1 MLKKRVVPVLLL
13 HEDRMVKGK
22 QFSAYRETGLPRTT
36 VRIYSAQDA
45 DELCFI
51 NIDPS
56 PAGFQSLLSILDR
69 ASEECF
75 MPLTAGGGVREI
87 EQIQALF
94 RVGADKV
101 LITSH
106 IYHSKQLLTVAAR
119 QFGSQSLVAGIDYF
133 ETPDRPLV
141 AINHGK
147 TRLVDVDIQS
157 YAQEL
162 QDAGAGEIFLN
173 CITRDGMMNGYDLR
187 TASLVA
193 EAVTVPV
200 VICGGAGNY
209 QDLADALSLSAVS
222 AAACSSIFHFGD
234 NNPIRA
240 RAFLRNAGI
249 PMRELK

>member
-1 MLKKRVVPVLLL
+1 MLKKRIIPVLLL
-13 HEDRMVKGK
+13 TEGRMVKGR

-56 PAGFQSLLSILDR
+56 PAGFESLVSILNS

-75 MPLTAGGGVREI
+75 MPLTAGGGIQNI
-87 EQIQALF
+87 EQIQELF
-94 RVGADKV
+94 KVGADKV

-106 IYHSKQLLTVAAR
+106 VYRSKQILSLAAR
-119 QFGSQSLVAGIDYF
+119 QFGSQSLVAGIDYY
-133 ETPDRPLV
+133 ETSDGPVV
-141 AINHGK
+141 AIDRGK
-147 TRLVDVDIQS
+147 TRVAELDIQS
-157 YAQEL
+157 YAFEL
-162 QDAGAGEIFLN
+162 QAAGAGEIFLN
-173 CITRDGMMNGYDLR
+173 CITRDGMMKGYDLD

-193 EAVTVPV
+193 NAVTVPV
-200 VICGGAGNY
+200 VACGGAANY
-209 QDLADALSLSAVS
+209 QDLADVLALTGVS
-222 AAACSSIFHFGD
+222 AAACSSVFHFGD

-240 RAFLRNAGI
+240 RSYLRNAGI